1 VSKAWCD
8 AETDEKVAFIGGKGS
23 GLGGVFLEEEAIEDR
38 DQVHGSRGGGQNNS
52 FDVGVRSDRGAK
64 DRVAGGY
71 GGPVSSEEGVSL
83 LLEGGEPGIAEVFD
97 SWTEDSRHPPPG
109 GWVREGRAIAG

>member
-8 AETDEKVAFIGGKGS
+8 AKTDEKVAPIGGKDS
-23 GLGGVFLEEEAIEDR
+23 GLGGVFLEEDEEAIEDR

-52 FDVGVRSDRGAK
+52 FDVGVSADRGAK

-83 LLEGGEPGIAEVFD
+83 LLEGG
-97 SWTEDSRHPPPG
+97 
-109 GWVREGRAIAG
+109 

>member
-8 AETDEKVAFIGGKGS
+8 AEADEKVAFIGGKDS

-52 FDVGVRSDRGAK
+52 FDIGVSADRGAK
-64 DRVAGGY
+64 DRVPGGY

-83 LLEGGEPGIAEVFD
+83 FLEGG
-97 SWTEDSRHPPPG
+97 
-109 GWVREGRAIAG
+109 